1 MKPLVIELDDRAVCL
16 ARAGA
21 VVSSAPAVVFDGG
34 APDAWRA
41 LRSHPTATSS
51 RHLESVLTQPDV
63 SEKTLALL
71 TADLSSRLAIK
82 QAGERLWI
90 VTPAVAEARGLGTLL
105 GVMEGF
111 AAEVDGFVDAATATT
126 AALAIERSAIV
137 LELGLHHSAAT
148 FVEVS
153 AGMARRRRSVRTER
167 GGLIELYQS
176 WVEFIG
182 AAMVKRTRFDPL
194 HDAQTE
200 QLLFDAVP
208 GLLRDVESAGA
219 ATAAVSRGAE
229 RFEVELSRDQ
239 FALAAQP
246 LTREIL
252 RLIHELRPAGT
263 ALTIAV
269 PCVVSTMP
277 GLAEEIEQ
285 FVDCELVSVP
295 DGFAAA
301 GLSLLDLPEHSAGQ
315 PVHLLRRLALQAQP
329 PLAEAVARRRLGG
342 RRAGGPPPTH
352 ILFEGRAIA
361 IGSEAMVVGRAPGSA
376 RSVTLPDGFAGVS
389 RRHCTFVRDGED
401 LVLLDHSSFGTF
413 VNGERVAERVRVY
426 SGDRVKLGEP
436 GVEMALISV

>member
-21 VVSSAPAVVFDGG
+21 VVSSSPAVVSDGG
-34 APDAWRA
+34 ASNAWHA
-41 LRSHPTATSS
+41 LRSHPTTTSS
-51 RHLESVLTQPDV
+51 RHLESVLTQPDI
-63 SEKTLALL
+63 SERTLALL
-71 TADLSSRLAIK
+71 TADLASRLEIR
-82 QAGERLWI
+82 QAGERLG
-90 VTPAVAEARGLGTLL
+90 VVAPAMADARGLGTLL
-105 GVMEGF
+105 AVMEGL

-126 AALAIERSAIV
+126 AALCIERSAVV

-153 AGMARRRRSVRTER
+153 AGLARRRRSVRTDR

-200 QLLFDAVP
+200 QLLFDAIP
-208 GLLRDVESAGA
+208 GLLRDVESGGA
-219 ATAAVSRGAE
+219 ATATVSKGAE
-229 RFEVELSRDQ
+229 RFAVELSRDQ
-239 FALAAQP
+239 FTLAAQP

-269 PCVVSTMP
+269 PSVLSTIP

-285 FVDCELVSVP
+285 FVDCELVTVP

-301 GLSLLDLPEHSAGQ
+301 GVSQLDLPERAQGQ
-315 PVHLLRRLALQAQP
+315 AVLLARRLALHTQL
-329 PLAEAVARRRLGG
+329 PLAGGVARRRLGG
-342 RRAGGPPPTH
+342 RKGGGPPPTH
-352 ILFEGRAIA
+352 ILFDGRAIA

-376 RSVTLPDGFAGVS
+376 RSVTLADGFAGVS

-401 LVLLDHSSFGTF
+401 LVLLDHSSYGTF